1 MSFRLLLIFILFFGL
16 AGCGASSDFTDLQSF
31 MEEIRARPKG
41 EIEPL
46 PKFVPDQLGDCIDC
60 TICVQVCPTGIDIR
74 NGLQYECIACG
85 ACVDACDMVMDKMGY
100 PRGLVRYTTQT
111 AVDGRPNRVLRPRV
125 LVYAALLVALAIGF
139 AVGVVQRSPLIVDVM
154 RDRNA
159 LYRAEADGS
168 IENAYTL
175 RIVNKDA
182 APHVFRIRVEGP
194 EGIELVEAGATH
206 AAAPEEVLTVP
217 VTLRAAAGV
226 AKGRVD
232 VEFVVES
239 DAEGV
244 VVERETRFFGPF

>member
-1 MSFRLLLIFILFFGL
+1 MS
-16 AGCGASSDFTDLQSF
+16 
-31 MEEIRARPKG
+31 
-41 EIEPL
+41 
-46 PKFVPDQLGDCIDC
+46 
-60 TICVQVCPTGIDIR
+60 
-74 NGLQYECIACG
+74 
-85 ACVDACDMVMDKMGY
+85 
-100 PRGLVRYTTQT
+100 TTQ
-111 AVDGRPNRVLRPRV
+111 VVVGRIGKPHGIRGELSVEPRTDEPDRR
-125 LVYAALLVALAIGF
+125 F

-182 APHVFRIRVEGP
+182 APHVFRIRVDGP
-194 EGIELVEAGATH
+194 DGIVLVEAGATH

-217 VTLRAAAGV
+217 VTLRAAPGV

-232 VEFVVES
+232 VGFVVES